1 MRRLMPFLQKHEAL
15 LIILVIV
22 ILLRIPNLFEP
33 YWYGDEAIYLT
44 VGAAMRN
51 GAILYKNIID
61 HKTPVIYIF
70 AMVPSEFW
78 FKFLFLNWMVAATS
92 LFYSIC
98 LRLFSS
104 KTKIIFGV
112 SIFALLTT
120 LPWFEG
126 HIANG
131 ELFVMGFI
139 LAGIALFVRSSLFAA
154 FEKNKTSFAV
164 EPFRMFL
171 VGIFMSLGILTKIPA
186 IFDVAAI
193 APVFGF
199 VFLRSLNWKNFRS
212 LLSSGVLICI
222 GILVPI
228 ALSIAYFAS
237 QRGLNDYAQFGF
249 LYNFRYSK
257 EFSIPVTQ
265 SLVQFLFT
273 MPGKLLIV
281 GLFSFATFIFQKFMR
296 PMFRFVLL
304 WFVLSLFASLLSSR
318 PYPHYFLQMLPPFS
332 LLAVALLSKNYIV
345 EKLAGVSALFL
356 GIATLFLLHVGL
368 YSVRD
373 YYTNFFQFATHRISA
388 TEYRNRFNPLMDDT
402 YTVAQNIRETTKP
415 KDKIFI
421 WGTDPMLYALSRR
434 DPAGR
439 FTVSFHIK
447 DFNAYQETMVSIEQT
462 KPPVIVLINDEN
474 GKFDAFYAYLQKNYV
489 TSQRLST
496 MTIYRR
502 VVWK

>member
-1 MRRLMPFLQKHEAL
+1 MRRLLPFLQKHEAL
-15 LIILVIV
+15 LIVLVVLIF
-22 ILLRIPNLFEP
+22 LRIPNLFEP

-44 VGAAMRN
+44 VGAAMRH
-51 GAILYKNIID
+51 GAILYKDIID
-61 HKTPVIYIF
+61 HKTPIIYIF
-70 AMVPSEFW
+70 AMVSSEFW
-78 FKFLFLNWMVAATS
+78 FKFLFLNWMVVTTA

-104 KTKIIFGV
+104 MRKTLFAV

-131 ELFVMGFI
+131 ELFAMGFI
-139 LAGIALFVRSSLFAA
+139 LAGMALFVRSSLFSA
-154 FEKNKTSFAV
+154 FEKGKTSFTV

-171 VGIFMSLGILTKIPA
+171 IGICMSLGILTKIPA
-186 IFDVAAI
+186 VFDVAAI

-199 VFLRSLNWKNFRS
+199 VFLRSFNWKNFKS
-212 LLSSGVLICI
+212 LLSSGILIWI
-222 GILVPI
+222 GIFVPI

-237 QRGLNDYAQFGF
+237 QHALGDYAQFGL

-265 SLVQFLFT
+265 PLLRFLFT

-281 GLFSFATFIFQKFMR
+281 GLFGFITLILQKFMR

-318 PYPHYFLQMLPPFS
+318 PYPHYFLQMVPAFS
-332 LLAVALLSKNYIV
+332 LLVVALFSKNYIV

-356 GIATLFLLHVGL
+356 GIGALFLLHVGL
-368 YSVRD
+368 YSIRD
-373 YYTNFFQFATHRISA
+373 YYSNFLQFATHRISA
-388 TEYRNRFNPLMDDT
+388 IEYRDRFNPLMNDT
-402 YTVAQNIRETTKP
+402 YAVAQNIRETTKP

-421 WGTDPMLYALSRR
+421 WGTNPMLYALSRR

-447 DFNAYQETMVSIEQT
+447 DFNAYQETMASIEQT
-462 KPPVIVLINDEN
+462 QPPIIILMNDEN
-474 GKFDAFYAYLQKNYV
+474 GKFDAFYAYLQKNY
-489 TSQRLST
+489 TMSKRLPT
-496 MTIYRR
+496 MTVYRR

>member
-1 MRRLMPFLQKHEAL
+1 MRRLLAFLQKHEAL

-44 VGAAMRN
+44 VGAAMRH
-51 GAILYKNIID
+51 GAVLYRDIID
-61 HKTPVIYIF
+61 HKTPIIYVL

-78 FKFLFLNWMVAATS
+78 FKFIFLNWMVVTTT

-98 LRLFSS
+98 SRLFSS
-104 KTKIIFGV
+104 MRKTIVAV
-112 SIFALLTT
+112 SLFALLTT

-131 ELFVMGFI
+131 ELFAMGFI
-139 LAGIALFVRSSLFAA
+139 LAGMALFVRSSLFAA
-154 FEKNKTSFAV
+154 FEKNKASFTV
-164 EPFRMFL
+164 EPFRMFS

-186 IFDVAAI
+186 VFDVAVI

-199 VFLRSLNWKNFRS
+199 VFLRSISWKNFRS
-212 LLSSGVLICI
+212 LLSSGMMI
-222 GILVPI
+222 GIGIFVPVL
-228 ALSIAYFAS
+228 LSIAYFAS
-237 QRGLNDYAQFGF
+237 QQALGDYAQFGL

-265 SLVQFLFT
+265 PLLQFLFT

-281 GLFSFATFIFQKFMR
+281 GLFGFATLILKKFMR
-296 PMFRFVLL
+296 PMFRFILL
-304 WFVLSLFASLLSSR
+304 WFVLSLFSSLLSSR
-318 PYPHYFLQMLPPFS
+318 PYAHYFLQMLPAFS
-332 LLAVALLSKNYIV
+332 LLIVELFSKNYIV
-345 EKLAGVSALFL
+345 EKLAGASALFL

-373 YYTNFFQFATHRISA
+373 YYTNFFQFATKRISA

-402 YTVAQNIRETTKP
+402 YVVAQNIRETTKP

-447 DFNAYQETMVSIEQT
+447 DFNAYQETMASIEWA
-462 KPPVIVLINDEN
+462 KPPIIVLMNDED
-474 GKFDAFYAYLQKNYV
+474 GKFDAFYAYLQKNYAM
-489 TSQRLST
+489 SKQLPT
-496 MTIYRR
+496 MTVYRR
-502 VVWK
+502 VVWN

>member
-1 MRRLMPFLQKHEAL
+1 MHRLLAFLQKHEAL
-15 LIILVIV
+15 LIVLVTV

-51 GAILYKNIID
+51 GAVLYKDIID
-61 HKTPVIYIF
+61 HKTPFIYIL

-78 FKFLFLNWMVAATS
+78 FKFLFLNWMVVTTT

-98 LRLFSS
+98 SRLFSS
-104 KTKIIFGV
+104 TQKTIFAV
-112 SIFALLTT
+112 SVFALLTT

-139 LAGIALFVRSSLFAA
+139 LAGMALFVRSSLFASFA
-154 FEKNKTSFAV
+154 KNKASFTV

-171 VGIFMSLGILTKIPA
+171 VGIFMSLGILTKVPA
-186 IFDVAAI
+186 MFDVAAV

-199 VFLRSLNWKNFRS
+199 VFLRSISWKNFRS
-212 LLSSGVLICI
+212 LLSSGVLIWI
-222 GILVPI
+222 GILTPI

-237 QRGLNDYAQFGF
+237 QHGLSDYAQFGF
-249 LYNFRYSK
+249 LYNFRYSQ

-265 SLVQFLFT
+265 PLLRFLFT

-281 GLFSFATFIFQKFMR
+281 GLFGFATLLLKKFMR
-296 PMFRFVLL
+296 PIFRFVLL

-318 PYPHYFLQMLPPFS
+318 PYPHYFLQMLPAFS
-332 LLAVALLSKNYIV
+332 LLVVTLFSKNQIV

-368 YSVRD
+368 YSVKD
-373 YYTNFFQFATHRISA
+373 YYANFFQFTTHRISA
-388 TEYRNRFNPLMDDT
+388 TEYRNSFNPFMNDS
-402 YTVAQNIRETTKP
+402 YAIAQDIRETTKLT
-415 KDKIFI
+415 DKIFI
-421 WGTDPMLYALSRR
+421 WGTNPMLYALSRR

-447 DFNAYQETMVSIEQT
+447 DFDAYQETMDSIKRV
-462 KPPVIVLINDEN
+462 KPPIIVLMNDED
-474 GKFDAFYAYLQKNYV
+474 GKFDAFYSYLQKNYV
-489 TSQRLST
+489 VSKRLPT
-496 MTIYRR
+496 MTMYRR
-502 VVWK
+502 VVWN